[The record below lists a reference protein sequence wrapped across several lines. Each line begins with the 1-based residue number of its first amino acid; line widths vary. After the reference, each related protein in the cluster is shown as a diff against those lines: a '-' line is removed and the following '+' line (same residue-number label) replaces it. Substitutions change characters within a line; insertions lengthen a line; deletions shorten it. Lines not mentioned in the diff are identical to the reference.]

1 MITKAQ
7 ADRVGK
13 EWIEA
18 WNSHD
23 LDRILSHYSEDVVMS
38 SPHIAVIA
46 GEPSGVLKGKR
57 AVGDYWRQALSRI
70 PDLHFELLATFAGAD
85 SVAIHYNGV
94 SGPVIE
100 VLFFDAGGLVERATA
115 HYLP

>member
-1 MITKAQ
+1 VITKAQ
-7 ADRVGK
+7 ADRFGK

-23 LDRILSHYSEDVVMS
+23 LDRILSHYSEDFVMS

-57 AVGDYWRQALSRI
+57 AGGDYWRRALSRF
-70 PDLHFELLATFAGAD
+70 PDLRFELLATFAGAD

-94 SGPVIE
+94 RGPVIE
-100 VLFFDAGGLVERATA
+100 VLFFDAGGLVKRAAA